1 MNALPLPHRGHVPRH
16 RAPRS
21 NSAAN
26 AATTLAMGAGMM
38 AAAFVTGALLAVVAS
53 RFGGVAPLVLVA
65 IPLVPIV
72 IGAMFADPRLA
83 VIGVFATFPIGSIA
97 LPPPIPPIEMA
108 EAAVV
113 VVSALVLL
121 KRVASGRAPLRWPP
135 AMWWVFALLI
145 WTIVAFPSAVDSALA
160 VKQIASLAG
169 GFLFALVVATVC
181 STMRDVRFVLVGFV
195 VVAAGIALT
204 AVVGGG
210 QFESELGGTQVAG
223 RLRGAF
229 DHPNQLGTICAMLAL
244 VAAGLGFG
252 ARSLQTRVLAFAAIP
267 LLLAGLALSL
277 SRGAWIGA
285 ALGALYLAIALPQ
298 ARRAVVVV
306 AVPLTIVA
314 AVLAPSLPANPQIQ
328 VVQERLSVLTVRS
341 PYDDR
346 PAIWAEAIREIQDD
360 PITGQGPGSFPVASV
375 RAASEASA
383 VAAYHAHNVLL
394 TWAAESGIP
403 AAILLIGFLVAVA
416 FAARR
421 ASKATRSRGSGRD
434 RAVIVGMAA
443 GLIAVLGQGPV
454 DYTWRNTVVFVAIS
468 AMVGILLGT
477 TLFLS
482 KSRDEGPA
490 TEEVEEVPTEGALP

>member
-1 MNALPLPHRGHVPRH
+1 VNALPIPLRGHVPRH
-16 RAPRS
+16 RAPK
-21 NSAAN
+21 AN
-26 AATTLAMGAGMM
+26 AATRLTTTLAMGAVMM
-38 AAAFVTGALLAVVAS
+38 AGAFVTGGLLAGVAS
-53 RFGGVAPLVLVA
+53 RFGGAAPLVLVA

-72 IGAMFADPRLA
+72 VGAMFSDPRLA

-97 LPPPIPPIEMA
+97 LPAPIPPIEMA

-195 VVAAGIALT
+195 VVVAGIALT
-204 AVVGGG
+204 AVVGGS
-210 QFESELGGTQVAG
+210 QFESELGGTQIAG

-252 ARSLQTRVLAFAAIP
+252 ARSLQTRVVAFAAVP

-285 ALGALYLAIALPQ
+285 GLGALYLAIALPQ
-298 ARRAVVVV
+298 ARRVILTI
-306 AVPLTIVA
+306 AVPLAIVA
-314 AVLAPSLPANPQIQ
+314 ALLAPSLPANPQIQ

-346 PAIWAEAIREIQDD
+346 PAIWAEAMREIQDD

-375 RAASEASA
+375 RAASEASS

-394 TWAAESGIP
+394 TWAAENGIP
-403 AAILLIGFLVAVA
+403 AAVLLVGFFVAVA
-416 FAARR
+416 LAARR
-421 ASKATRSRGSGRD
+421 ATKTTISRGSRRD
-434 RAVIVGMAA
+434 RAMIAGMSA

-468 AMVGILLGT
+468 AMVGVLLGAS
-477 TLFLS
+477 LFLS
-482 KSRDEGPA
+482 ESRDEGRA
-490 TEEVEEVPTEGALP
+490 TEAEEAPTEGALP